1 MRSQS
6 LQTIRPG
13 RNKVIDKKTELKIG
27 KENIQKLVTATCLL
41 GFRPP
46 SIEAAMG
53 PNNKLKG

>member
-6 LQTIRPG
+6 LQKIRPG
-13 RNKVIDKKTELKIG
+13 RNEFIDKKTELRIRR
-27 KENIQKLVTATCLL
+27 ENTQKLVTATGLL

-53 PNNKLKG
+53 PNNELKG